1 MNEINAF
8 IKQKQDYISNPIFID
23 SMATPHRKV
32 SVMQPD
38 MI

>member
-1 MNEINAF
+1 MRTEQASGGMPLIELRD
-8 IKQKQDYISNPIFID
+8 IYK
-23 SMATPHRKV
+23 ATPHRKV